1 MREPPVSDPPVG
13 DPPVGDP
20 PVSGPARSGSARAEP
35 SQADLARAAAL
46 ALLSAAVP
54 GDRLVVRAHDGD
66 GARDALGELL
76 GRTPDSVTIDTRRGP
91 AVVRLDDVVAAR
103 RVPPPPPPRH

>member
-13 DPPVGDP
+13 DRPVGDP
-20 PVSGPARSGSARAEP
+20 PVSGPARSGSPRAEP

-46 ALLSAAVP
+46 ALLSAAVR

-91 AVVRLDDVVAAR
+91 AVVRLDVVVAAR
-103 RVPPPPPPRH
+103 RVPPPPPSRH